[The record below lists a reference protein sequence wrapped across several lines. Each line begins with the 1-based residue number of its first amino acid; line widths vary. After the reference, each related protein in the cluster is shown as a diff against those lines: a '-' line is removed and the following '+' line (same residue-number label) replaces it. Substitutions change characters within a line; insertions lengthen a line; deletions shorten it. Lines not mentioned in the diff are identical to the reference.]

1 MRKKSKYKPKG
12 VRLDNLSWIK
22 AGFQKVGNLPKAGV
36 GLKLKN
42 HIALDAIMKGEADRS
57 HIDDMIAA
65 FNISEALYRVN
76 PDLGR
81 DYAKEIRDAQDAI
94 FSLGKRFLKT
104 GKIVF
109 TGPEMLA
116 VRLAMDIHDAQLDE
130 ATVKEMEQAID
141 LVNTMVK
148 NHQARPI
155 VEPA

>member
-42 HIALDAIMKGEADRS
+42 HIALDAIMKGEADRT

-81 DYAKEIRDAQDAI
+81 DYAKEIRDAQDA
-94 FSLGKRFLKT
+94 SST
-104 GKIVF
+104 
-109 TGPEMLA
+109 LA
-116 VRLAMDIHDAQLDE
+116 
-130 ATVKEMEQAID
+130 KGS
-141 LVNTMVK
+141 
-148 NHQARPI
+148 
-155 VEPA
+155 